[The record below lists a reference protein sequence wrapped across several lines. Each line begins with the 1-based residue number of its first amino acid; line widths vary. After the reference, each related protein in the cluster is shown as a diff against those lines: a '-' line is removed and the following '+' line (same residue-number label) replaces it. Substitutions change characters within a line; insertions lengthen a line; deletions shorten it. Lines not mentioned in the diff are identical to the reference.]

1 MQENVNGAFAF
12 EGYVIEKEDPRA
24 YHKGMLQE
32 VLLEESPIP
41 GSRNFPARLRVT
53 FFGEDIGFLKGV
65 GLRDKVRVAGVVRS
79 RQAADGRWW
88 PSVTARRLDMVSKA
102 PDYVGKEQV
111 PPQNGYYAQPAQPA
125 QPSQPSQPSQN
136 HFQF

>member
-12 EGYVIEKEDPRA
+12 EGYVIEKEEPRA

-41 GSRNFPARLRVT
+41 GARNFPARLRVT
-53 FFGEDIGFLKGV
+53 FFGDDIGFLKGV
-65 GLRDKVRVAGVVRS
+65 ELHDKVRVAGVVRS

-88 PSVTARRLDMVSKA
+88 PSVTARRLDMVRQNA
-102 PDYVGKEQV
+102 REEQV
-111 PPQNGYYAQPAQPA
+111 QPQDGYAQTV
-125 QPSQPSQPSQN
+125 QPSQPSQN
-136 HFQF
+136 QFQF